1 MILINILKNVHR
13 GGTYMRYLSDD
24 GKYLIQIAPVMSMS
38 NGSKKKKR
46 MK

>member
-1 MILINILKNVHR
+1 
-13 GGTYMRYLSDD
+13 MRYLSDD

-46 MK
+46 MKKNWRRNVRVD